1 MKLPFPSAQIYRLW
15 RGSINSG
22 NYIGWFRLG
31 VRYRVAEKEIT
42 QYLSFEVQPT
52 KMAMATDLEGI
63 HREVDEFYP
72 LWRFSF
78 AQKNRP
84 GAGQVAQAAR
94 TVCAGVVGAL

>member
-1 MKLPFPSAQIYRLW
+1 VPRFISSGVAALILATTSAGFVW
-15 RGSINSG
+15 
-22 NYIGWFRLG
+22 G

-84 GAGQVAQAAR
+84 VTG
-94 TVCAGVVGAL
+94 